1 MSPARSMAFFSPPAP
16 TYVS

>member
-16 TYVS
+16 TYAS